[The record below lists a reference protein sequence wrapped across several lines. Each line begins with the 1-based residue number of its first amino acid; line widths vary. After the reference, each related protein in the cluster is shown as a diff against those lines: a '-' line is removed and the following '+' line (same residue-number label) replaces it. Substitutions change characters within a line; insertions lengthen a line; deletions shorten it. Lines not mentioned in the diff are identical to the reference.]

1 MSLKKEMWDSNEK
14 TCDDSNQPILVVDLI
29 RSILERLS
37 FVDFHR
43 ARCISSL
50 WYTASE
56 SCIGGPSTPWIIL
69 FPNEFVERNNDS
81 YYNNDFHVL
90 NLFTR
95 ERIPL
100 PSLESTDGFPMNI
113 TNRLDTAVLW
123 VDEKSRDYLVAWSY
137 GDIFAYR
144 KNGDGNNSWKV
155 IEPLKNQRCVDM
167 VCKESKLYVFSDTRV
182 TFHKSPVV
190 TLSGEVLVIASRVE
204 PHPGTFLFFVY
215 KLDPKSSK
223 WSIIKSI
230 GDEALILDLGII
242 VAAKDGVMKNCIYL
256 VMIIFISTVGLV
268 YAVITVTVFSSTI
281 LGPKRFED
289 ARILSIELST
299 NAPKLDDADDRK
311 AIHYKS
317 LCGRGL
323 ANMALG
329 HYYTAAVLFAHLV
342 KCYAKWSKNSFDLF
356 TWEDL
361 FMYTAWCGLATMK
374 KDELEEISERM
385 GSQKVGHHF
394 QHLIRKTLGGM
405 FKPPCLDFLK
415 THSKPKHFWTYTS
428 TTM

>member
-182 TFHKSPVV
+182 TVFDFSRSDSPM
-190 TLSGEVLVIASRVE
+190 ECAILVIASRVE

-242 VAAKDGVMKNCIYL
+242 VAAKDGVMKIAY
-256 VMIIFISTVGLV
+256 I
-268 YAVITVTVFSSTI
+268 
-281 LGPKRFED
+281 
-289 ARILSIELST
+289 
-299 NAPKLDDADDRK
+299 
-311 AIHYKS
+311 
-317 LCGRGL
+317 
-323 ANMALG
+323 
-329 HYYTAAVLFAHLV
+329 
-342 KCYAKWSKNSFDLF
+342 
-356 TWEDL
+356 
-361 FMYTAWCGLATMK
+361 
-374 KDELEEISERM
+374 
-385 GSQKVGHHF
+385 
-394 QHLIRKTLGGM
+394 
-405 FKPPCLDFLK
+405 
-415 THSKPKHFWTYTS
+415 
-428 TTM
+428 